1 MPVRSRTLL
10 ARGERCATAGIRR
23 PPRRLYRAGLWP
35 TIGKLRRRELRVTG
49 SRIDPVGVVVASQI
63 IRSQGPP
70 IEVDWRLSIANGLY
84 KISDISIDSVSMA
97 PSDRNEFAA
106 IIERNGRQVDALLAT
121 IRQ

>member
-1 MPVRSRTLL
+1 M
-10 ARGERCATAGIRR
+10 
-23 PPRRLYRAGLWP
+23 
-35 TIGKLRRRELRVTG
+35 TG